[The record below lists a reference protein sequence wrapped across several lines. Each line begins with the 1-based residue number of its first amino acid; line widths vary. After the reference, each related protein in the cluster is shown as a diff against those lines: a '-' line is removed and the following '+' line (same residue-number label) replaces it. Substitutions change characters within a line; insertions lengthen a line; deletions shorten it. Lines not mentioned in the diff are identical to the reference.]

1 MIREFHESLRYDY
14 PDLTPA
20 SVVLDCGGF
29 EGNFAK
35 TINARYGCRVV
46 VYEPILEFFIGTQM
60 AVKRNPDISV
70 MHSAVGASNRRENFG
85 VKGDQ
90 TGVMC
95 SGNRTENVLVMDI
108 VLALTACL
116 RDYKATQIA
125 LLKLNVEG
133 MEFEVMERILDAGL
147 ADKIVHFQIQPHN
160 IVPDAESRW
169 QRIMDRLA
177 ETHEVDYYA
186 PWVWFGATLRK

>member
-1 MIREFHESLRYDY
+1 MKVFEEAMRYQYD
-14 PDLTPA
+14 DLTPD
-20 SVVLDCGGF
+20 SVVIDCGGF

-35 TINARYGCRVV
+35 TINAKYGCHVMV
-46 VYEPILEFFIGTQM
+46 FEPIFEFFGK
-60 AVKRNPDISV
+60 VLL
-70 MHSAVGASNRRENFG
+70 AVGNNPKIYVHHAAVGNSNRRENFG

-95 SGNRTENVLVMDI
+95 SGNRTENVAVADI
-108 VLALTACL
+108 
-116 RDYKATQIA
+116 ATIVASILIGYQQIA
-125 LLKLNVEG
+125 LLKLNIEG
-133 MEFEVMERILDAGL
+133 MEFEVMERILDTGL
-147 ADKIVHFQIQPHN
+147 ADRVVHFQVQAHN
-160 IVPDAESRW
+160 IIPDAESRW